1 MPILCDKHTISYS
14 YLIFGCRDDEDMQ
27 LTLDTNVIGVHRVIK
42 AFLPLLRSGQK
53 KTSINLGAMIGSMTV
68 ISKAV
73 SARQLYRCTACMQC
87 MQHVFT
93 KTHHGEGMLHSNH
106 AHGV

>member
-1 MPILCDKHTISYS
+1 MPIICAKDTISYS
-14 YLIFGCRDDEDMQ
+14 YLIFGCRDDADIRS
-27 LTLDTNVIGVHRVIK
+27 TLDTKVIGVHRVIQ
-42 AFLPLLRSGQK
+42 ACLPLLQSGQK
-53 KTSINLGAMIGSMTV
+53 KTIINLGAMIGSMTV

-87 MQHVFT
+87 MQHAFT